1 MRILKKEIGKKK
13 EEKKRK
19 GNNHRHNLKSRDEKD
34 DLIQRLKRCHDNDNI
49 FNYIDKKYKKYIIKK
64 NKNDSS
70 QNNSIN
76 KEKNETYIHNE
87 KKGSKHL
94 GSSSFIFFESINS
107 YELKKYKSAFSI
119 YNILLNI
126 TKINM
131 QKLYDENNF
140 LNKGWSDQ
148 EKLKELKSDRSKLIL
163 GFLKK
168 KKEQNGYNY
177 EQNEYNHEQNE
188 YNHEQNEYIHEQ
200 NEYIH
205 EQNEY
210 THEQNEYI
218 HEQNKYNHVQ
228 HPSEHETYDS
238 KFSIKKNTNNHFIDI
253 IKTNDKNQIDDFLK
267 TNPIV
272 CFVHFRFTPDY
283 YPYQKNIIC
292 YLYEIQIIK
301 EYIKIGIGTHLI
313 NILEQ
318 LCKNIH
324 IHKILC
330 TVLKSNYKAVM
341 FYKNKCSFQMDESSP
356 DNFYSDSHQSKTCE
370 YEILKKDIIS

>member
-1 MRILKKEIGKKK
+1 MRILKKKIEKKK

-19 GNNHRHNLKSRDEKD
+19 DSNNRCNLKSREEKD
-34 DLIQRLKRCHDNDNI
+34 ELIQRLKICHDNDNI
-49 FNYIDKKYKKYIIKK
+49 FHYIDKKYKRYIIK
-64 NKNDSS
+64 NINYSS
-70 QNNSIN
+70 ENISIN
-76 KEKNETYIHNE
+76 KEKNENYIHN
-87 KKGSKHL
+87 KKKCSMNL
-94 GSSSFIFFESINS
+94 VSSSFIFFESINS

-140 LNKGWSDQ
+140 LNKGWSDK

-168 KKEQNGYNY
+168 E
-177 EQNEYNHEQNE
+177 EATEC
-188 YNHEQNEYIHEQ
+188 
-200 NEYIH
+200 
-205 EQNEY
+205 
-210 THEQNEYI
+210 
-218 HEQNKYNHVQ
+218 NHVQ
-228 HPSEHETYDS
+228 NSIGEETYDS
-238 KFSIKKNTNNHFIDI
+238 KFFITKNTNKNFIDI

-267 TNPIV
+267 TNPLV
-272 CFVHFRFTPDY
+272 CFVHFRFTSDY

-324 IHKILC
+324 INKILC
-330 TVLKSNYKAVM
+330 TVLKNNYKAVK

-356 DNFYSDSHQSKTCE
+356 DNFYSNTDLSQTCE
-370 YEILKKDIIS
+370 YEILKKDIFS

>member
-19 GNNHRHNLKSRDEKD
+19 GNNNHTHNLKSRNEKEE
-34 DLIQRLKRCHDNDNI
+34 LIQRLKRCHDNDNI
-49 FNYIDKKYKKYIIKK
+49 FNYIDEKYKKYIIKK
-64 NKNDSS
+64 NRNDSS

-76 KEKNETYIHNE
+76 KEKNENYIHNE
-87 KKGSKHL
+87 IEGSKHL

-168 KKEQNGYNY
+168 KKEQNRYD
-177 EQNEYNHEQNE
+177 HEQNR
-188 YNHEQNEYIHEQ
+188 YDHEQNQYDHEQ
-200 NEYIH
+200 NQYDH
-205 EQNEY
+205 
-210 THEQNEYI
+210 
-218 HEQNKYNHVQ
+218 KQ

-238 KFSIKKNTNNHFIDI
+238 KFFITKNTNNHFIDI

-356 DNFYSDSHQSKTCE
+356 DNFYSDSHLSKECE

>member
-19 GNNHRHNLKSRDEKD
+19 GNNNHTHNLKSRNEKEE
-34 DLIQRLKRCHDNDNI
+34 LIQRLKRCHDNDNI
-49 FNYIDKKYKKYIIKK
+49 FNYIDEKYKKYIIKK
-64 NKNDSS
+64 NRNDSS

-76 KEKNETYIHNE
+76 KEKNENYIHNE
-87 KKGSKHL
+87 IEGSKHL

-163 GFLKK
+163 ELYYKGKKIEQLKVVK
-168 KKEQNGYNY
+168 RNITFKN
-177 EQNEYNHEQNE
+177 
-188 YNHEQNEYIHEQ
+188 I
-200 NEYIH
+200 
-205 EQNEY
+205 
-210 THEQNEYI
+210 
-218 HEQNKYNHVQ
+218 
-228 HPSEHETYDS
+228 EHETYDS
-238 KFSIKKNTNNHFIDI
+238 KFFITKNTNNHFIDI

-356 DNFYSDSHQSKTCE
+356 DNFYSDSHLSKECE

>member
-19 GNNHRHNLKSRDEKD
+19 GNNNHTHNLKSRNEKEE
-34 DLIQRLKRCHDNDNI
+34 LIQRLKRCHDNDNI
-49 FNYIDKKYKKYIIKK
+49 FNYIDEKYKKYIIKK
-64 NKNDSS
+64 NRNDSS

-76 KEKNETYIHNE
+76 KEKNENYIHNE
-87 KKGSKHL
+87 IEGSKHL

-163 GFLKK
+163 
-168 KKEQNGYNY
+168 
-177 EQNEYNHEQNE
+177 
-188 YNHEQNEYIHEQ
+188 
-200 NEYIH
+200 
-205 EQNEY
+205 
-210 THEQNEYI
+210 
-218 HEQNKYNHVQ
+218 
-228 HPSEHETYDS
+228 
-238 KFSIKKNTNNHFIDI
+238 DI

-356 DNFYSDSHQSKTCE
+356 DNFYSDSHLSKECE